1 MLPNTQ
7 LEVAQTQQGRA
18 KFVHSS
24 SVDLNITPL
33 GSLAKLVPRLPRL
46 YRCNHTIAPQ
56 VTQGKM

>member
-33 GSLAKLVPRLPRL
+33 GSLAKSVPWL
-46 YRCNHTIAPQ
+46 YRCNHTTALH
-56 VTQGKM
+56 VTLGKT